1 MVVSKKLIF
10 IDVHLH
16 GKVPDD
22 VHAFVR
28 IPCGKIWK
36 LKRWIYGSRP
46 VANAWEKDFAES

>member
-1 MVVSKKLIF
+1 MAALSLGMLRPRGGV
-10 IDVHLH
+10 DVH
-16 GKVPDD
+16 V
-22 VHAFVR
+22 FVR